1 MLRGSDERPGQNLN
15 WGFGILKI
23 TTRNLVLVGLFAAL
37 TAIGA
42 WIRIPISPVPFTF
55 QVLFVLLAGVILGP
69 WYGALGQVVYVLLGL
84 AGLPV
89 FADGTSGLGTL
100 LGPTGGYIFGFIV
113 GAYLVGMLSEVL
125 GEGFLK
131 ALISMIAGIVV
142 IYTLGM
148 IQLSVVAKLSLGK
161 AFLGGVLPF
170 IGFDLVKALIAAAVA
185 QRLRAVGIPARAM
198 E

>member
-1 MLRGSDERPGQNLN
+1 M
-15 WGFGILKI
+15 KI
-23 TTRNLVLVGLFAAL
+23 STRNLVLVGLFAAL
-37 TAIGA
+37 TAVGA
-42 WIRIPISPVPFTF
+42 WIRIPLSPVPFTF

-69 WYGALGQVVYVLLGL
+69 GYGALSQVIYALLGL

-89 FADGTSGLGTL
+89 FAGGTSGLGTL
-100 LGPTGGYIFGFIV
+100 FGPTGGYIFGFIV
-113 GAYLVGMLSEVL
+113 GAYLVGMLSEAL
-125 GEGFLK
+125 GEGFLNM
-131 ALISMIAGIVV
+131 LISMIAGIAV
-142 IYTLGM
+142 IYILGM

-185 QRLRAVGIPARAM
+185 QRLRAVGIPAKAM